1 MSRLEGKA
9 AIVTGAAQ
17 GIGRAIAERLAADG
31 ARVALCDMDVAAVDA
46 VRASLGDPDQHLAI
60 RLDVTDSAAVDAA
73 VAQAAAA
80 FGTIDILVN
89 NAGIG
94 AAAGDGSDKF
104 YAAMAERD
112 AEIAEKG
119 SSRKPVDQL
128 IHMEDDGWRRVVAVN
143 LDGAFFCTRAVARIM
158 AKDNHGGSIIHISST
173 SAASG
178 EGSPHYVASKT
189 AVVGLARQLARELAP
204 RGIRVNAVAPGPTD
218 TPIMQNISAEWR
230 ASLAAAVPLGRMAQ
244 PSEVASVVAFLASD
258 DASFVTGALYAANGG
273 SYMI

>member
-46 VRASLGDPDQHLAI
+46 VRASLGNPDQHLAI

-73 VAQAAAA
+73 VAQAAET

-158 AKDNHGGSIIHISST
+158 AKGNHGGSIIHISST

-189 AVVGLARQLARELAP
+189 AVIGLARQLARELAP